1 MSNLTE
7 FFTAFFGF
15 INPMIDYMF
24 ICGAIIIIGA
34 VILIELIKTFNPDIN
49 TPREAV
55 EYLTQKIE
63 EQENTDEPEPFI
75 FSEIFKLKNKFDL
88 LLMPLF
94 GSMVVLAVTGIF
106 TSYRPMMLEI
116 IENYYIPVLTYI
128 AVFVALYTVGAH
140 SVSSFLWF
148 IDKAIEIF
156 GSIVKIIKE
165 KKLDE

>member
-7 FFTAFFGF
+7 FFTTFFEFFDVMLDYLF
-15 INPMIDYMF
+15 IV
-24 ICGAIIIIGA
+24 GAIIIIGA
-34 VILIELIKTFNPDIN
+34 VILIELIKTFNPEIN

-55 EYLTQKIE
+55 EYIIKKLE

-94 GSMVVLAVTGIF
+94 GSMVVLAVTEIF
-106 TSYRPMMLEI
+106 TGYRPMMLEMLST
-116 IENYYIPVLTYI
+116 YYIPVLTYI